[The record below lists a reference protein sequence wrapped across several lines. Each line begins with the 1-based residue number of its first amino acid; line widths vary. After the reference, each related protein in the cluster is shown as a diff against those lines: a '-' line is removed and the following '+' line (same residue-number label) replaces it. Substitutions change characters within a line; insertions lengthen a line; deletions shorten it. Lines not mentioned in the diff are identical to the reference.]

1 LSEITPDYS
10 LNSNPNRAPDSLHTL
25 NSQSTTAT
33 GVDLALV
40 TIKPSQLLW
49 RIELAFYSCVLCAAT
64 IALFPF
70 LLTAFYWPIIW
81 LIFVLLVMFVLR
93 ERWRA
98 QKIPAVTL
106 SVQKQVWRFQNSNGE
121 FTVVPF
127 GEILLWG
134 GVIILPM
141 REIASGHKHHI
152 VALPD
157 SMKPEDWRR
166 LRVWLR
172 TGLRNNI

>member
-1 LSEITPDYS
+1 MSEITPDYNLKS
-10 LNSNPNRAPDSLHTL
+10 SPNRTL
-25 NSQSTTAT
+25 NSHTTTAT
-33 GVDLALV
+33 GVDLAPV
-40 TIKPSQLLW
+40 TIKPSQILW
-49 RIELAFYSCVLCAAT
+49 RIELACYSSVLCAAT

-70 LLTAFYWPIIW
+70 LLTAFYWPILW
-81 LIFVLLVMFVLR
+81 LVFLLLVMFVLR

-98 QKIPAVTL
+98 QKIPAVSL
-106 SVQKQVWRFQNSNGE
+106 SVQKQVWRLQNSTGE

-127 GEILLWG
+127 GEILLWA
-134 GVIILPM
+134 GVIILPV
-141 REIASGHKHHI
+141 REVLSGCKHYI

-157 SMKPEDWRR
+157 SMKAEDWRR